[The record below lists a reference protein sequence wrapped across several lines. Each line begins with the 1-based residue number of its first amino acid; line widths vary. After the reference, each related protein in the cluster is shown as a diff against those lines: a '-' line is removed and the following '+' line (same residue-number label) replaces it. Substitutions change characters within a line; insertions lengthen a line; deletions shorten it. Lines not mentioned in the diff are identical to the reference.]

1 VPIIV
6 ASGWG
11 AQIAPEEATAR
22 GVAAVLAKPYRMAE
36 LRQVVASIGAEQ
48 ALRNYRAPGAAGRWP
63 AS

>member
-1 VPIIV
+1 
-6 ASGWG
+6 
-11 AQIAPEEATAR
+11 
-22 GVAAVLAKPYRMAE
+22 MAE